1 MSRWVALAVGA
12 LALIV
17 GGCSHEGPTPDE
29 EQTTPTP
36 TREEVFIERAHDEVP
51 ESRELDDDD
60 LLAYGEAVCDAL
72 ESGVTVE
79 ELGIAIGYRV
89 QNVEVARMLGY
100 IGGTA
105 VITLCPEV
113 LENGG

>member
-1 MSRWVALAVGA
+1 MSRLVALAAGA

-17 GGCSHEGPTPDE
+17 GGCSHESPTPGE

-51 ESRELDDDD
+51 ESEAVPDKELI
-60 LLAYGEAVCDAL
+60 AYGEAVCDAL
-72 ESGVTVE
+72 EAGVTVE
-79 ELGIAIGYRV
+79 ELGIAIGYQV
-89 QNVEVARMLGY
+89 MDAEVAGMLGELGA
-100 IGGTA
+100 IA
-105 VITLCPEV
+105 VIALCPEV

>member
-1 MSRWVALAVGA
+1 MGA

-29 EQTTPTP
+29 EQPTRPP

-51 ESRELDDDD
+51 VSRELDDDDD
-60 LLAYGEAVCDAL
+60 LLAYGEATCAAL
-72 ESGVTVE
+72 EAGVTVE
-79 ELGIAIGYRV
+79 ELGTAIGYQV
-89 QNVEVARMLGY
+89 QNVEVAGILGEL
-100 IGGTA
+100 GGIAT
-105 VITLCPEV
+105 ITLCPEV

>member
-1 MSRWVALAVGA
+1 MSRRVALAVGA

-17 GGCSHEGPTPDE
+17 GGCSHESPTPGE

-72 ESGVTVE
+72 EAGITVE
-79 ELGIAIGYRV
+79 ELGIAIGYQV
-89 QNVEVARMLGY
+89 MDAEVAGMLGELGA
-100 IGGTA
+100 IA
-105 VITLCPEV
+105 VITLCPDVMKED
-113 LENGG
+113 

>member
-1 MSRWVALAVGA
+1 MSRRVALAVGA

-17 GGCSHEGPTPDE
+17 GGCSHESPTPGE

-51 ESRELDDDD
+51 ETRELDDDD

-72 ESGVTVE
+72 EAGVTVE
-79 ELGIAIGYRV
+79 ELGIAIGYQV
-89 QNVEVARMLGY
+89 MDAEVAGMLGELGA
-100 IGGTA
+100 IA
-105 VITLCPEV
+105 VITLCPDVMKED
-113 LENGG
+113 